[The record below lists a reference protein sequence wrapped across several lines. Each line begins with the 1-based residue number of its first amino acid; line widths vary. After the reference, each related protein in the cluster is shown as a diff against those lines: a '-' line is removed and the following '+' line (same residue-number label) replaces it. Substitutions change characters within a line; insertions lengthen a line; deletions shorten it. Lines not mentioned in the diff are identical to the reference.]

1 MQKKFEV
8 SPPPNAVIFSHKFP
22 FPETFPRVPCVTDFL
37 DESPLLYVTCKWL
50 GSDGIPFRLQPHD
63 IDQARPTLV
72 EYSFEAGKQT
82 VVVLEKAAG
91 LIGVPFAKE
100 VLGVA
105 LALIDACEV

>member
-1 MQKKFEV
+1 
-8 SPPPNAVIFSHKFP
+8 
-22 FPETFPRVPCVTDFL
+22 
-37 DESPLLYVTCKWL
+37 
-50 GSDGIPFRLQPHD
+50 
-63 IDQARPTLV
+63 V
-72 EYSFEAGKQT
+72 EYGFEAGKQT